1 LAANPMLLV
10 ETQTTTKPAFDAAS
24 KLRLRIRFE
33 GNSQQLVELRQG
45 KTTIG
50 SSPRCDIRIGRPG
63 VQPLHC
69 LILCENGNL
78 SVRRWAAGTRL
89 NGQAFDEAP
98 LGLGD
103 RLAVGDA
110 ELELEIVGSDL
121 AAVKVESPLSEGAA
135 PAAGESSTNPPASSL
150 EPWREWNSTRV
161 TQLSEERQNAALP
174 QSAGPTSV
182 APADQAA
189 WLEPCGAQ
197 PDGADQA
204 KGRLTVLHEHLS
216 QLEVTLASWK
226 DAREDWQQ
234 ECAEWR
240 AEREQA
246 HLQWCELERQIAE
259 LQSRASEI
267 VGRIE
272 RLEHSMAAQA
282 LVPKFEASR
291 VELQQSDP
299 QTESLVESLTTFE
312 PASKPFTSFK
322 KPAIPQVDVASDP
335 KPDTED
341 ELAPFAK
348 FSIWQQ
354 GAVTEEPCAVE
365 SQGVSYP
372 IEPDADTQVPQS
384 GSRATPA
391 VDNDWPIAPA
401 KSFIEQYGHMFADD
415 VAETEQPSAA
425 TPRSATTDEFAD
437 SDSLIRKQR
446 NPSGAQP
453 EGDMT
458 SASTDDEEESIEQ
471 YMSKLLQRV
480 RGDGPGAG
488 AMQSAAVDVHSA
500 ASSLPPGLQPNAM
513 YSAATPG
520 SVAQPSVNTN
530 ELARLAGNGDWLTSL
545 GTVRRKAPIVE
556 QPADMKTLRALANE
570 MARRAIGTH
579 GLRMHRRNAITKVI
593 VSTLAGMTSL
603 LMMLSAPH
611 WTDLQFITA
620 CVSLI
625 IAAYWAGQTY
635 AEFIDAFRAAAYDGP
650 EDQLQGFA
658 NPLPPASSAD
668 ANNLAKS

>member
-1 LAANPMLLV
+1 MLLV
-10 ETQTTTKPAFDAAS
+10 ETQPTIKPAFDAAS
-24 KLRLRIRFE
+24 KLRLRILSD
-33 GNSQQLVELRQG
+33 GTSQQLVELRQG

-110 ELELEIVGSDL
+110 VLELETVGSDL
-121 AAVKVESPLSEGAA
+121 AAEKVENPSSEGAA
-135 PAAGESSTNPPASSL
+135 SVAGESSTNPPAPSS
-150 EPWREWNSTRV
+150 ESWGEWNSTRV

-174 QSAGPTSV
+174 QSVGPTSV
-182 APADQAA
+182 TPADQVA
-189 WLEPCGAQ
+189 WPQPCDAQ
-197 PDGADQA
+197 PDEADQS

-226 DAREDWQQ
+226 DARGDWQQ

-259 LQSRASEI
+259 LQSRASES

-282 LVPKFEASR
+282 LVPKFEPR
-291 VELQQSDP
+291 VELRQSVP
-299 QTESLVESLTTFE
+299 QTESLIESPSTFE
-312 PASKPFTSFK
+312 PASKSLTSFE
-322 KPAIPQVDVASDP
+322 KPAMPEVDVASDP
-335 KPDTED
+335 KPETDD
-341 ELAPFAK
+341 ELAPFAE
-348 FSIWQQ
+348 FSIWRQ
-354 GAVTEEPCAVE
+354 GAVSEEPSAVE
-365 SQGVSYP
+365 SQGVNYP
-372 IEPDADTQVPQS
+372 IEPSVDAQVPQS
-384 GSRATPA
+384 GSRATPV
-391 VDNDWPIAPA
+391 VDNSWRIAPA

-415 VAETEQPSAA
+415 IAETEQPSAA
-425 TPRSATTDEFAD
+425 TPRSATADEFAD

-458 SASTDDEEESIEQ
+458 SASTNDEEESIEQ

-488 AMQSAAVDVHSA
+488 AMQSAAVDVHLA
-500 ASSLPPGLQPNAM
+500 AASLPPGLQPNAM
-513 YSAATPG
+513 YSATAPG
-520 SVAQPSVNTN
+520 SVAQSSVTTN
-530 ELARLAGNGDWLTSL
+530 ELVRVAGNGDWLTSL

-556 QPADMKTLRALANE
+556 QPADMKTLRAVANE
-570 MARRAIGTH
+570 SARRAIGTH
-579 GLRMHRRNAITKVI
+579 GLRVHRRNAITKVI

-603 LMMLSAPH
+603 LMMLGAPH
-611 WTDLQFITA
+611 WKDLQFITA

-625 IAAYWAGQTY
+625 VAAYWAGQTY

-658 NPLPPASSAD
+658 SPLPAALPND
-668 ANNLAKS
+668 VNNLAKS